1 MGLNLSERLNW
12 MMQSGI
18 RTMSIECKRQHGID
32 LSQGDSDLEVPVQVR
47 EGAKQAIDSGINTYT
62 SYEGLAEL
70 RESIAIK
77 QKQFTGLQID
87 PQSEIVVSAG
97 VSGALYCAL
106 LALLNPDDE
115 IVVFE
120 PYYEYHLTAL
130 LATRAKPVFVKTVP
144 PDWGFNPDDLERVKT
159 PKTKAI
165 LVNTPSNP
173 SGKVFQQSELE
184 AISNF
189 AIHNDLFVFTDEIYE
204 FFVYDNY
211 RHIAPASLPG
221 MKDRT
226 ITISGL
232 SKTFSITGWRIG
244 YCICDSRWSQAIG
257 LFNDFV
263 YACAPAPLQMGV
275 AAGLE
280 ALGLE
285 YYAMICKSYQH
296 RRDKICAAL
305 TTAGLEPFV
314 PRGGYFVLADISR
327 IEGRNSRERAMR
339 LLKTCGVACVP
350 GEAFYHDESGGDLG
364 RFCFAKEDSILDE
377 ACKRIEGLK

>member
-1 MGLNLSERLNW
+1 MGLVLSERLNW

-18 RTMSIECKRQHGID
+18 RTMSIECMRHNGID

-47 EGAKQAIDSGINTYT
+47 EGAKQAIDGGINTYT
-62 SYEGLAEL
+62 SFEGIAEL
-70 RESIAIK
+70 RECIAVK
-77 QKQFTGLQID
+77 QKQYTGLEID
-87 PQSEIVVSAG
+87 PQNEIIVSAG

-106 LALLNPDDE
+106 LALLNPGDE

-130 LATRAKPVFVKTVP
+130 LAVQVKPVFVKTTP
-144 PDWGFNPDDLERVKT
+144 PNWTFSADDLERVKT

-173 SGKVFQQSELE
+173 SGKVFQRSELE
-184 AISNF
+184 AISTF
-189 AIHNDLFVFTDEIYE
+189 ARHNDLFVFTDEIYE
-204 FFVYDNY
+204 YFVYDDDQ
-211 RHIAPASLPG
+211 HIAPASLPG

-275 AAGLE
+275 AAGLK
-280 ALGLE
+280 ALGPE
-285 YYAMICKSYQH
+285 YYKMICKSFRR
-296 RRDKICAAL
+296 RRDNICSAL
-305 TTAGLEPFV
+305 SNAGLEPFV

-327 IEGRNSRERAMR
+327 IDGSNSSERAMN
-339 LLKTCGVACVP
+339 LLKACGVACVP
-350 GEAFYHDESGGDLG
+350 GEAFYHDGSGSELG

-377 ACKRIEGLK
+377 ACKRLEKL